1 MRKKRLFKYYILY
14 LLIYI
19 ILYVQ
24 FNFNYDSL
32 TGFLKSNILIF
43 NKSIL
48 IQIEFFSFCIIMFL
62 LINEYMSFYDNL
74 KAMILVRYSKDYRY
88 ILFKELMII
97 TILFS
102 IPYFICCNRISDII
116 LVIVK
121 FMVFIILYILQRKID
136 NRYVNT
142 LTPLVYS
149 LFILFL
155 NSINSI

>member
-1 MRKKRLFKYYILY
+1 MRLY
-14 LLIYI
+14 
-19 ILYVQ
+19 
-24 FNFNYDSL
+24 YDSL
-32 TGFLKSNILIF
+32 TGYLESHILIF

-48 IQIEFFSFCIIMFL
+48 IQIEFFSIYIIMFL

-136 NRYVNT
+136 NHYVNT
-142 LTPLVYS
+142 ITPLVYS
-149 LFILFL
+149 LFNLLL
-155 NSINSI
+155 NSI

>member
-32 TGFLKSNILIF
+32 TEFLESNILIF

-48 IQIEFFSFCIIMFL
+48 IQIEFFSIYIIMFL

-102 IPYFICCNRISDII
+102 IPYFICCNRMSDII

-121 FMVFIILYILQRKID
+121 FMFFIILYILQRKID
-136 NRYVNT
+136 NHYVNT
-142 LTPLVYS
+142 ITPLVYS
-149 LFILFL
+149 LFNLLL
-155 NSINSI
+155 NSI

>member
-121 FMVFIILYILQRKID
+121 FMVFIILYILQRKI
-136 NRYVNT
+136 NNHYVNT
-142 LTPLVYS
+142 LTPLVYFLFS
-149 LFILFL
+149 LLL
-155 NSINSI
+155 NSI

>member
-48 IQIEFFSFCIIMFL
+48 IQIG
-62 LINEYMSFYDNL
+62 INDYNNFIFYS
-74 KAMILVRYSKDYRY
+74 ILH
-88 ILFKELMII
+88 M
-97 TILFS
+97 
-102 IPYFICCNRISDII
+102 
-116 LVIVK
+116 
-121 FMVFIILYILQRKID
+121 LQ
-136 NRYVNT
+136 
-142 LTPLVYS
+142 
-149 LFILFL
+149 
-155 NSINSI
+155 

>member
-97 TILFS
+97 TILFF

-121 FMVFIILYILQRKID
+121 FMVFIILYILQRKI
-136 NRYVNT
+136 NNHYVNT

-149 LFILFL
+149 LFSLLL
-155 NSINSI
+155 NSI

>member
-88 ILFKELMII
+88 IIFKELMII

-121 FMVFIILYILQRKID
+121 FVAFIILYILQRKID
-136 NRYVNT
+136 NHYVNT

-149 LFILFL
+149 LFSLLL
-155 NSINSI
+155 NSI

>member
-136 NRYVNT
+136 NHYVNT

-149 LFILFL
+149 LFSLLL
-155 NSINSI
+155 NSI

>member
-88 ILFKELMII
+88 IIFKELMII

-102 IPYFICCNRISDII
+102 IPYFICCNRISYII

-121 FMVFIILYILQRKID
+121 FMAFIILYILQRKID
-136 NRYVNT
+136 NHYVNT

-149 LFILFL
+149 LFSLLL
-155 NSINSI
+155 NSI

>member
-32 TGFLKSNILIF
+32 TGFLESNILIF

-48 IQIEFFSFCIIMFL
+48 IQIEFFSIYIIMFL

-121 FMVFIILYILQRKID
+121 FMFFIILYILQRKID
-136 NRYVNT
+136 NYYVNT
-142 LTPLVYS
+142 ITPLVYS
-149 LFILFL
+149 LFNLLL
-155 NSINSI
+155 NSI

>member
-1 MRKKRLFKYYILY
+1 MRKKRLFKYCILY

-32 TGFLKSNILIF
+32 TGFLESNILIF

-48 IQIEFFSFCIIMFL
+48 IQIEFFSIYIIMFL

-121 FMVFIILYILQRKID
+121 FMFFIILYILQRKID
-136 NRYVNT
+136 NHYVNT
-142 LTPLVYS
+142 ITPLVYS
-149 LFILFL
+149 LFNLLL
-155 NSINSI
+155 NSI

>member
-121 FMVFIILYILQRKID
+121 FMVFIILYILHRKID

-155 NSINSI
+155 NSI

>member
-24 FNFNYDSL
+24 FNFNYDNL
-32 TGFLKSNILIF
+32 TGFLESNILIF

-48 IQIEFFSFCIIMFL
+48 IQIEFFSIYIIMFL

-121 FMVFIILYILQRKID
+121 FMFFIILYILQRKID
-136 NRYVNT
+136 NHYVNT
-142 LTPLVYS
+142 ITPLVYS
-149 LFILFL
+149 LFNLLL
-155 NSINSI
+155 NSI

>member
-121 FMVFIILYILQRKID
+121 FMVFIILYILQRKI
-136 NRYVNT
+136 NNHYVNT

-149 LFILFL
+149 LFSLLL
-155 NSINSI
+155 NSI

>member
-1 MRKKRLFKYYILY
+1 MKKKRLFKYYILY

-32 TGFLKSNILIF
+32 TGFLESNILIF

-48 IQIEFFSFCIIMFL
+48 IQIEFFSIYIIMFL

-136 NRYVNT
+136 NHYVNT
-142 LTPLVYS
+142 ITPLVYS
-149 LFILFL
+149 LFNLLL
-155 NSINSI
+155 NSI

>member
-142 LTPLVYS
+142 LTPLIYS

-155 NSINSI
+155 NSI

>member
-32 TGFLKSNILIF
+32 TGFLESNILIF

-48 IQIEFFSFCIIMFL
+48 IQIEFFSIYIIMFL

-88 ILFKELMII
+88 ILFKELTII

-136 NRYVNT
+136 NHYVNT
-142 LTPLVYS
+142 ITPLVYS
-149 LFILFL
+149 LFNLLL
-155 NSINSI
+155 NSI

>member
-1 MRKKRLFKYYILY
+1 MRKKRLFKYYILN

-32 TGFLKSNILIF
+32 TGFLESNILIF

-48 IQIEFFSFCIIMFL
+48 IQIEFFSIYIIMFL

-121 FMVFIILYILQRKID
+121 FMFFIILYILQRKID
-136 NRYVNT
+136 NHYVNT
-142 LTPLVYS
+142 ITPLVYS
-149 LFILFL
+149 LFNLLL
-155 NSINSI
+155 NSI

>member
-32 TGFLKSNILIF
+32 TGFLESNILIF

-48 IQIEFFSFCIIMFL
+48 IQIEFFSIYIIMFL

-97 TILFS
+97 TILYS

-121 FMVFIILYILQRKID
+121 FMFFIILYILQRKID
-136 NRYVNT
+136 NHYVNT
-142 LTPLVYS
+142 ITPL
-149 LFILFL
+149 L
-155 NSINSI
+155 

>member
-32 TGFLKSNILIF
+32 TEFLESNILIF

-48 IQIEFFSFCIIMFL
+48 IQIEFFSIYIIMFL

-121 FMVFIILYILQRKID
+121 FMFFIILYILQRKID
-136 NRYVNT
+136 NHYVNT
-142 LTPLVYS
+142 ITPLVYS
-149 LFILFL
+149 LFNLLL
-155 NSINSI
+155 NSI

>member
-121 FMVFIILYILQRKID
+121 FMFFIILYILQRKID
-136 NRYVNT
+136 NHYVNT
-142 LTPLVYS
+142 ITPLVYS
-149 LFILFL
+149 LFNLLL
-155 NSINSI
+155 NSI

>member
-32 TGFLKSNILIF
+32 TGFLESNILIF

-48 IQIEFFSFCIIMFL
+48 IQIEFFSIYIIMFL

-102 IPYFICCNRISDII
+102 IPYFICCNRILDII

-136 NRYVNT
+136 NHYVNT
-142 LTPLVYS
+142 ITPLVYS
-149 LFILFL
+149 LFNLLL
-155 NSINSI
+155 NSI

>member
-102 IPYFICCNRISDII
+102 IPYFICCNRILDII

-121 FMVFIILYILQRKID
+121 FMVFIILYILQRKI
-136 NRYVNT
+136 NNHYVNT

-149 LFILFL
+149 LFSLLL
-155 NSINSI
+155 NSI

>member
-32 TGFLKSNILIF
+32 TGFLESNILIF

-48 IQIEFFSFCIIMFL
+48 IQIEFFSIYIIMFL

-97 TILFS
+97 TILFF

-121 FMVFIILYILQRKID
+121 FMFFIILYILQRKID
-136 NRYVNT
+136 NHYVNT
-142 LTPLVYS
+142 ITPLVYS
-149 LFILFL
+149 LFNLLL
-155 NSINSI
+155 NSI

>member
-32 TGFLKSNILIF
+32 IGFLESNILIF

-48 IQIEFFSFCIIMFL
+48 IQIEFFSIYIIMFL

-74 KAMILVRYSKDYRY
+74 KAENHVEKISYTM
-88 ILFKELMII
+88 
-97 TILFS
+97 FS
-102 IPYFICCNRISDII
+102 FFHLCSFAYKYKNMKRND
-116 LVIVK
+116 
-121 FMVFIILYILQRKID
+121 RKIAAQKG
-136 NRYVNT
+136 
-142 LTPLVYS
+142 
-149 LFILFL
+149 
-155 NSINSI
+155 

>member
-149 LFILFL
+149 LFILLL
-155 NSINSI
+155 NSI

>member
-32 TGFLKSNILIF
+32 TGFLESNILIF

-48 IQIEFFSFCIIMFL
+48 IQIEFFSIYFIMFL

-121 FMVFIILYILQRKID
+121 FMFFIILYILQRKID
-136 NRYVNT
+136 NHYVNT
-142 LTPLVYS
+142 ITPLVYS
-149 LFILFL
+149 LFNLLL
-155 NSINSI
+155 NSI

>member
-32 TGFLKSNILIF
+32 TGFLESNILIF

-48 IQIEFFSFCIIMFL
+48 IQIEFFSIYIIMFL

-74 KAMILVRYSKDYRY
+74 KAMILVRYSKDYCY

-136 NRYVNT
+136 NHYVNT
-142 LTPLVYS
+142 ITPLVYS
-149 LFILFL
+149 LFNLLL
-155 NSINSI
+155 NSI

>member
-97 TILFS
+97 TILFF

-155 NSINSI
+155 NSI

>member
-121 FMVFIILYILQRKID
+121 FIVFIILYILQRKID
-136 NRYVNT
+136 NHYVNT

-149 LFILFL
+149 LFSLLL
-155 NSINSI
+155 NSI

>member
-32 TGFLKSNILIF
+32 TGFLESNILIF

-48 IQIEFFSFCIIMFL
+48 IQIEFFSIYIIMFL

-136 NRYVNT
+136 NHYVNT
-142 LTPLVYS
+142 ITPLVYS
-149 LFILFL
+149 LFNLLL
-155 NSINSI
+155 N

>member
-32 TGFLKSNILIF
+32 TGFLESNILIF

-48 IQIEFFSFCIIMFL
+48 IQIEFFSIYIIMFL

-136 NRYVNT
+136 NYYVNT
-142 LTPLVYS
+142 ITPLVYS
-149 LFILFL
+149 LFNLLL
-155 NSINSI
+155 NSI

>member
-32 TGFLKSNILIF
+32 TGFLESNILIF

-48 IQIEFFSFCIIMFL
+48 IQIEFFSIYIIMFL

-121 FMVFIILYILQRKID
+121 FIIYLIK
-136 NRYVNT
+136 
-142 LTPLVYS
+142 
-149 LFILFL
+149 
-155 NSINSI
+155 

>member
-32 TGFLKSNILIF
+32 TGFLESNILIF

-121 FMVFIILYILQRKID
+121 FMFFIILYILQRKID
-136 NRYVNT
+136 NHYVNT
-142 LTPLVYS
+142 ITPLVYS
-149 LFILFL
+149 LFNLLL
-155 NSINSI
+155 NSI

>member
-32 TGFLKSNILIF
+32 TGFLESNILIF

-48 IQIEFFSFCIIMFL
+48 IQIEFFSIYIIMFL

-102 IPYFICCNRISDII
+102 IPYFICCNRILDII

-121 FMVFIILYILQRKID
+121 FMFFIILYILQRKID
-136 NRYVNT
+136 NHYVNT
-142 LTPLVYS
+142 ITPLVYS
-149 LFILFL
+149 LFNLLL
-155 NSINSI
+155 NSI

>member
-32 TGFLKSNILIF
+32 TGFLESNILIF

-48 IQIEFFSFCIIMFL
+48 IQIEFFSIYIIMFL

-136 NRYVNT
+136 NHYVNT
-142 LTPLVYS
+142 ITPLVYS
-149 LFILFL
+149 LLNLLL
-155 NSINSI
+155 NSI

>member
-32 TGFLKSNILIF
+32 TGFLESNILIF

-48 IQIEFFSFCIIMFL
+48 IQIEFFSIYIIMFL

-97 TILFS
+97 IILFS

-121 FMVFIILYILQRKID
+121 FMFFIILYILQRKID
-136 NRYVNT
+136 NHYVNT
-142 LTPLVYS
+142 ITPLVYS
-149 LFILFL
+149 LFNLLL
-155 NSINSI
+155 NSI

>member
-32 TGFLKSNILIF
+32 TGFLESNILIF

-48 IQIEFFSFCIIMFL
+48 IQIEFFSIYIIMFL

-88 ILFKELMII
+88 IHFKELMII

-136 NRYVNT
+136 NHYVNT
-142 LTPLVYS
+142 ITPLVYS
-149 LFILFL
+149 LFNLLL
-155 NSINSI
+155 NSI

>member
-32 TGFLKSNILIF
+32 TGFLESNILIF

-48 IQIEFFSFCIIMFL
+48 IQIEFFSIYIIMFL

-121 FMVFIILYILQRKID
+121 FMVFIILYILQRKIE
-136 NRYVNT
+136 NHYVNT
-142 LTPLVYS
+142 ITPLVYS
-149 LFILFL
+149 LFNLLL
-155 NSINSI
+155 NSI

>member
-14 LLIYI
+14 SLIYI

-32 TGFLKSNILIF
+32 TGFLESNILIF

-48 IQIEFFSFCIIMFL
+48 IQIEFFSIYIIMFL

-136 NRYVNT
+136 NHYVNT
-142 LTPLVYS
+142 ITPLVYS
-149 LFILFL
+149 LFNLLL
-155 NSINSI
+155 NSI